1 MSFAASLLLAFLV
14 QPAPAR
20 ATAAGPSIT
29 HERQGANGYKLRL
42 IIPTAAD
49 GEAAARLLDRMVRSL
64 CGARHPHYGRWEIL
78 ESVAVADTGARP
90 PAAHV
95 TQEVTCQAAPAP
107 APAATD
113 AGLVDPNWAATA
125 ADEQAVRSATE
136 AFFSARDEG
145 RFEEAY
151 SFLAPGFGGGE
162 TIHAFK
168 AEAESFNRDAGR
180 KIGRRL
186 AAVTWY
192 NNNLQG
198 APPGIY
204 AAVDFAA
211 DYQALH
217 FSCGYVIWQLRPDR
231 SWKLVTVN
239 QAVASRAAAPGA
251 SAEELA
257 TMRSRMRCRG

>member
-1 MSFAASLLLAFLV
+1 MSLPAALLLASLL
-14 QPAPAR
+14 QPAA
-20 ATAAGPSIT
+20 AAAAGPSIT
-29 HERQGANGYKLRL
+29 HERQGANGFKLRL
-42 IIPTAAD
+42 IIPAAAD
-49 GEAAARLLDRMVRSL
+49 AEAGARLLDRTVRSL
-64 CGARHPHYGRWEIL
+64 CGALHPHYGRWEI
-78 ESVAVADTGARP
+78 VQPITVADTAAQP
-90 PAAHV
+90 PAAEV
-95 TQEVTCQAAPAP
+95 LQDVTCEAAPAP
-107 APAATD
+107 APAASS

-125 ADEQAVRSATE
+125 ADERAVRSATE
-136 AFFSARDEG
+136 AFFSARDAG

-151 SFLAPGFGGGE
+151 GFLNPGFGGGE
-162 TIHAFK
+162 TIETFRARGL
-168 AEAESFNRDAGR
+168 SFNREAGR

-217 FSCGYVIWQLRPDR
+217 FSCGYVIWRLQPDR

-239 QAVASRAAAPGA
+239 QAVVSRAGAPGA
-251 SAEELA
+251 TSKELA
-257 TMRSRMRCRG
+257 DMRSRMRCRA